1 MEALKDVQ
9 LLAFDVFG
17 TVVDWRGSVA
27 REVEH
32 LGLGIKGA
40 EFADAWRRRYLP
52 SMKQVREGKRE
63 WVNLD
68 TLHRENLDAVLEK
81 FGAAGRLDDE
91 AKAHLNRAWHRL
103 DAWADSVAGLAQLK
117 SKYVVTTLSNGNIG
131 LLTHLSK
138 RAGLPWDCILSAE
151 VFKAYKPDP
160 RTYLGV
166 AQLFA
171 LQPQQVMLC
180 AAHAEDLRAA
190 AAQGLRTAYIDRP
203 QEWGPDVKGDVPN
216 ESDRFDVL
224 ATDIPDLARQLG
236 C

>member
-1 MEALKDVQ
+1 MHALHNVQ
-9 LLAFDVFG
+9 VLAFDVFG

-27 REVEH
+27 REVER
-32 LGLGIKGA
+32 LGLGIDGA
-40 EFADAWRRRYLP
+40 QFADAWRRRYLP

-68 TLHRENLDAVLEK
+68 TLHRENLDAVLAK
-81 FGAAGRLDDE
+81 FGAADRLDE
-91 AKAHLNRAWHRL
+91 AARSDLNRAWHRL
-103 DAWADSVAGLAQLK
+103 DAWADSVEGLTRLK
-117 SKYVVTTLSNGNIG
+117 SRYVITTLSNGNVG

-171 LQPQQVMLC
+171 LAPEQVMLC

-190 AAQGLRTAYIDRP
+190 SAQGLRTAYIDRP
-203 QEWGPDVKGDVPN
+203 QEWGSEVRGDVPRDD
-216 ESDRFDVL
+216 DRFDVM
-224 ATDIPDLARQLG
+224 ASDIADLARQLG

>member
-9 LLAFDVFG
+9 VLAFDVFG

-27 REVEH
+27 REVER
-32 LGLGIKGA
+32 LGLGINGA

-52 SMKQVREGKRE
+52 SMRQVREGKRE

-103 DAWADSVAGLAQLK
+103 DAWADSVAGLARLK
-117 SKYVVTTLSNGNIG
+117 TNYVVTTLSNGNLG

-171 LQPQQVMLC
+171 LKPEQVMLC

-190 AAQGLRTAYIDRP
+190 AVQGLRTAYIDRP
-203 QEWGPDVKGDVPN
+203 LEWGPDIRGDVPN
-216 ESDRFDVL
+216 ADDRFDVL
-224 ATDIPDLARQLG
+224 STDIADLARQLG

>member
-9 LLAFDVFG
+9 VLAFDVFG

-27 REVEH
+27 REVER
-32 LGLGIKGA
+32 LGLGINGA

-52 SMKQVREGKRE
+52 SMRQVREGKRE

-103 DAWADSVAGLAQLK
+103 DAWADSVAGLARLK
-117 SKYVVTTLSNGNIG
+117 SKYVVTTLSNGNLG

-171 LQPQQVMLC
+171 LKPEQVMLC

-190 AAQGLRTAYIDRP
+190 AVQGLRTAYIDRP
-203 QEWGPDVKGDVPN
+203 LEWGPDIRGDVPN
-216 ESDRFDVL
+216 ADDRFDVL
-224 ATDIPDLARQLG
+224 STDIADLARQLG

>member
-1 MEALKDVQ
+1 MHALQQVQ
-9 LLAFDVFG
+9 VLAFDVFG

-27 REVEH
+27 REVER
-32 LGLGIKGA
+32 LGLGIDGA
-40 EFADAWRRRYLP
+40 QFADAWRRRYLP

-68 TLHRENLDAVLEK
+68 TLHRENLDAVLDK
-81 FGAAGRLDDE
+81 FGAGNRLDE
-91 AKAHLNRAWHRL
+91 AGKADLNRAWHRL
-103 DAWADSVAGLAQLK
+103 DAWADSVEGLTRLK
-117 SKYVVTTLSNGNIG
+117 TRYVITTLSNGNVG

-138 RAGLPWDCILSAE
+138 RARLPWDCILSAE

-171 LQPQQVMLC
+171 LAPHQVMLC

-203 QEWGPDVKGDVPN
+203 QEWGDEVRGDVPR
-216 ESDRFDVL
+216 EDDRFDVM
-224 ATDIPDLARQLG
+224 ASDIADLARQLG